1 MKEEN
6 EEKHLFEDGR
16 KRPRY
21 SGILLHST
29 SLPGRYGIGDLG
41 RDAWKFIDFLD
52 EADQSVWQCLPLGP
66 LGSSGSPYQSLS
78 AFAGN
83 ILLISPDLL
92 AEDGLLEESD
102 LADCPDFSPYT
113 VDYEAA
119 AAYKTAL
126 LELAYRHFLE
136 KPLPE
141 IQQEYETFI
150 RRESFWLDDYALFCS
165 VSEEEGTPDWTSW
178 TPGLAK
184 RRPEALE
191 AAKVRLAQRMG
202 YYRFTQYLFSR
213 QWDRLHRLASSRH
226 ITLIGDIPIYL
237 SENSADVWANPEL
250 FELDSTGHP
259 TDVSGVPPDYFSATG
274 QLWNNPLY
282 NWPEHKRTG
291 YAWWIARIRRQVS
304 LTDIVRLDH
313 FRGLEAYWSVPA
325 GEKTAVGGHWCK
337 GPGSD
342 FLKALRSGLGGRL
355 PLIAEDLG
363 IITPP
368 VRALR
373 DEFGL
378 PGMKVLQFAFDG
390 DESDYLPYL
399 YDENC
404 ICYTGTHDNNT
415 TLGWFM
421 ETDEAVRERVRS
433 YLHSDGSDISWEM
446 IRLAVSSVAR
456 YAIYPLQDVLGYGGD
471 CRMNIPG
478 VAEGNWNWRFTWEA
492 LSPDAAARLRELNRI
507 YGRSRSRLE
516 G

>member
-1 MKEEN
+1 M
-6 EEKHLFEDGR
+6 
-16 KRPRY
+16 
-21 SGILLHST
+21 
-29 SLPGRYGIGDLG
+29 
-41 RDAWKFIDFLD
+41 
-52 EADQSVWQCLPLGP
+52 
-66 LGSSGSPYQSLS
+66 
-78 AFAGN
+78 
-83 ILLISPDLL
+83 
-92 AEDGLLEESD
+92 
-102 LADCPDFSPYT
+102 
-113 VDYEAA
+113 
-119 AAYKTAL
+119 
-126 LELAYRHFLE
+126 
-136 KPLPE
+136 
-141 IQQEYETFI
+141 
-150 RRESFWLDDYALFCS
+150 
-165 VSEEEGTPDWTSW
+165 
-178 TPGLAK
+178 
-184 RRPEALE
+184 
-191 AAKVRLAQRMG
+191 
-202 YYRFTQYLFSR
+202 
-213 QWDRLHRLASSRH
+213 
-226 ITLIGDIPIYL
+226 
-237 SENSADVWANPEL
+237 
-250 FELDSTGHP
+250 
-259 TDVSGVPPDYFSATG
+259 PPDYFSATG